1 MLSLAMSLDSQTRPL
16 RADAE
21 RNRRRLLDAAA
32 AVFAERGLDASVSE
46 IAARAGVGQGT
57 VFRRFPSKEHLIA
70 AIVSDRLGELIATG
84 EAQLEADDP
93 TDGLRTFLRT
103 GAEMQAK
110 DRGFFE
116 GAAGVAH
123 SDEGIH
129 AIHAQLIEVTRRL
142 VTRAQEAGAI
152 RKDVTAEDV
161 LLLQGAICQGAAPLD
176 AVDPD
181 LWRRYVDLV
190 FDALRAEA
198 AHPLSHP
205 APTPE
210 QFAQAIEAKTRAHR
224 R

>member
-1 MLSLAMSLDSQTRPL
+1 MLFLAMALDSQARPL

-21 RNRRRLLDAAA
+21 RNRRRLIDAAA

-70 AIVSDRLGELIATG
+70 AIVADRLGELVATG
-84 EAQLEADDP
+84 EALLDAEDP
-93 TDGLRTFLRT
+93 GEGLRDFLRT

-116 GAAGVAH
+116 GAAGVALD
-123 SDEGIH
+123 DEGIH
-129 AIHAQLIEVTRRL
+129 AVHAQLIDVTRQL
-142 VTRAQEAGAI
+142 LTRAQDAGSI
-152 RKDVTAEDV
+152 RDDVSAEDV

-176 AVDPD
+176 AVDPN

-190 FDALRAEA
+190 FDALRPQA

-210 QFAQAIEAKTRAHR
+210 QFQQAIEAKTRAKH
-224 R
+224 